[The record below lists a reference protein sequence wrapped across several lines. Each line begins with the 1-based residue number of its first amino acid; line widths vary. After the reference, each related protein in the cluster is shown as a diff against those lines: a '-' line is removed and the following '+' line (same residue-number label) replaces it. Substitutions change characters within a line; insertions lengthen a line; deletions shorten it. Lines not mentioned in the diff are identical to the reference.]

1 MSIVGSSSQRG
12 VDGSKL
18 ASRIVDDSLRTMD
31 VETRHVKYVFADVVE
46 FTVNRTVEAQVE
58 IVAALGEAFRTAA
71 EGLETIFLPTG
82 DGICAAIIQ
91 SDAAPDS
98 HLLVALKVLASMH
111 QWSEDAAENRKCT
124 IRFALNESV
133 DSLIRDINGN
143 KNLAGPGINHAQRL
157 LSLADGNQIL
167 VGHAVFETLRL
178 RDQYVTAFR
187 RHKAEVKHGEVIT
200 AYQFIQSDSTPLNTG
215 IPLSVRQSD
224 PIDLK
229 TAEKF
234 AEDHVGST
242 SSQVAIL
249 VEGMEAW
256 RDEIRLTIEK
266 MSRTMEEIEI
276 EKIKTG
282 EIHSRLSPTL
292 KDALANTQAG
302 WENYFQT
309 EVDFLNELRATFHGT
324 WFRVISADFRLE
336 MIRQRAI
343 LLRRYLREWVGAE
356 DEIP

>member
-1 MSIVGSSSQRG
+1 MRSARLI
-12 VDGSKL
+12 
-18 ASRIVDDSLRTMD
+18 ADDAAERSLKTMD
-31 VETRHVKYVFADVVE
+31 VETRHVKYVFADVVD

-58 IVAALGEAFRTAA
+58 IVAALGQAFRTAA
-71 EGLETIFLPTG
+71 EGLDTVFLPTG

-98 HLLVALKVLASMH
+98 HLLVALKVLASMY
-111 QWSEDAAENRKCT
+111 QWSENASANRRCT

-133 DSLIRDINGN
+133 DSLIRDINRN
-143 KNLAGPGINHAQRL
+143 KNLAGPGINYAQRL

-167 VGHAVFETLRL
+167 AGHAVFETLRL
-178 RDQYVTAFR
+178 RDQYVSAFR

-200 AYQFIQSDSTPLNTG
+200 AYQFIKSDCGPLNTS
-215 IPLSVRQSD
+215 IPLSVRRSE
-224 PIDLK
+224 PIDLN
-229 TAEKF
+229 TAVKF

-249 VEGMEAW
+249 VEAMEAW
-256 RDEIRLTIEK
+256 QGEIRLTIEK
-266 MSRTMEEIEI
+266 MSRTMEQIEV
-276 EKIKTG
+276 EKIKAG
-282 EIHSRLSPTL
+282 EIHSRSSPTL
-292 KDALANTQAG
+292 KDALAKTQVA

-336 MIRQRAI
+336 MIRQRAV
-343 LLRRYLREWVGAE
+343 LLRRYLRAWVDG
-356 DEIP
+356 